1 MRENRVEAIIENMEK
16 VVVGKRE
23 TIEFAMIT
31 LLAEGHLLLEDVPG
45 MGKTLLAKTMAQTLG
60 CKFGR
65 IQFTPDTLP
74 GDITGVSVYE
84 MNQGTF
90 RYVPGGIMNQI
101 VLADE
106 INRATPKTQ
115 ASLLEAMA
123 EKQVTVDGRTYP
135 LPAPFMVIATQNPIE
150 SLGTY
155 HLPEAQLDRF
165 FMKISMGYPGK
176 EEEKNII
183 KKFLYG
189 EKEKPVESQ
198 VTEAD
203 ILKMQKEVKEVWVHP
218 QLVDFILEMAEKTR
232 NHEELILGASPR
244 AVLAVVRGAQAS
256 AYLEGRKYV
265 IPDDIMKV
273 IYPIWNHRLLLT
285 TEAKMKRLTAQ
296 KILLDIRCK
305 TAMPLVA
312 PEMLEEEKMAAWL

>member
-1 MRENRVEAIIENMEK
+1 MRENRVKTIIENMEK

-23 TIEFAMIT
+23 TIEFAIIT

-45 MGKTLLAKTMAQTLG
+45 VGKTLLAKTMAQTLG

-123 EKQVTVDGRTYP
+123 EKQVTVDGQTYP

-183 KKFLYG
+183 KKFLCG
-189 EKEKPVESQ
+189 ETEKPVESQ

-203 ILKMQKEVKEVWVHP
+203 ILEMQKEVKEVWIHP
-218 QLVDFILEMAEKTR
+218 QLVDFVLEMAEKTR
-232 NHEELILGASPR
+232 NHEDLILGASPR

-265 IPDDIMKV
+265 IPDDITKV

-285 TEAKMKRLTAQ
+285 AEAKMKQLTAQ

-305 TAMPLVA
+305 TAMPLVT
-312 PEMLEEEKMAAWL
+312 PEMLEEEKTAAWL

>member
-106 INRATPKTQ
+106 INRATPKISGKFTRGNGGKAGDRRWTDVSVAGTLYGNCDTESDRIPWNISFAGSTVRQ
-115 ASLLEAMA
+115 IFYENIYGLSGQGGRKEYSL
-123 EKQVTVDGRTYP
+123 R
-135 LPAPFMVIATQNPIE
+135 
-150 SLGTY
+150 S
-155 HLPEAQLDRF
+155 F
-165 FMKISMGYPGK
+165 FM
-176 EEEKNII
+176 EK
-183 KKFLYG
+183 KKSL
-189 EKEKPVESQ
+189 
-198 VTEAD
+198 
-203 ILKMQKEVKEVWVHP
+203 
-218 QLVDFILEMAEKTR
+218 
-232 NHEELILGASPR
+232 
-244 AVLAVVRGAQAS
+244 
-256 AYLEGRKYV
+256 
-265 IPDDIMKV
+265 
-273 IYPIWNHRLLLT
+273 
-285 TEAKMKRLTAQ
+285 
-296 KILLDIRCK
+296 
-305 TAMPLVA
+305 
-312 PEMLEEEKMAAWL
+312 